1 MTREEK
7 RIWEEMLDLMDAL
20 PDNDAT
26 TTPAFWECECDGL
39 VSSLRP
45 RQHNRCLV
53 CGADRDDSPD
63 ARLSVVLGALI
74 TEAIT
79 QDGRLKRS
87 LGDGHE
93 TKNAEHLDCGDQNL
107 QANEERRTAMP
118 PKNETTVMITVPGGV
133 RGHVVRTWMNDK
145 ELALVNKAVE
155 FLERVDNDDR
165 LRVGIYWPREFEVTS
180 ESGVQPTINT
190 YDAELFVYVD
200 HVTFGYTCDGPKE
213 SAHLH
218 IDGLRRLFA

>member
-74 TEAIT
+74 AEAIT
-79 QDGRLKRS
+79 N
-87 LGDGHE
+87 GHE
-93 TKNAEHLDCGDQNL
+93 TKNAEHLDCGDQTL
-107 QANEERRTAMP
+107 QASAPAPAPASAPAPAPATA
-118 PKNETTVMITVPGGV
+118 KN
-133 RGHVVRTWMNDK
+133 
-145 ELALVNKAVE
+145 
-155 FLERVDNDDR
+155 
-165 LRVGIYWPREFEVTS
+165 RE
-180 ESGVQPTINT
+180 
-190 YDAELFVYVD
+190 
-200 HVTFGYTCDGPKE
+200 
-213 SAHLH
+213 
-218 IDGLRRLFA
+218 